1 MTAHLNDEQLIQHF
15 YGDGRVDLEPE
26 IDAHLATCPTCS
38 AAWKELRETLK
49 LVDDGAVP
57 EPGPEFERV
66 MWARVQQALPPR
78 HERGGLLA
86 FFEAHRAASWLLTA
100 AGLAAVLVVGI
111 VVSGRLSP
119 ARRPDMSAKTPAV
132 VTFTSA
138 REAARS
144 RERVLLTALDN
155 HFQQSEMLLVEVM
168 NAPPGGD
175 DNFGFERQTADDLLE
190 SSRLY
195 RTTAQLNGDVQFAQL
210 LEDLESVLVEIA
222 HSPEKVDRKD
232 FNALRARIDDDNLL
246 FKVRVVSQQVQDRQR
261 SLTE

>member
-1 MTAHLNDEQLIQHF
+1 MTGHLSDEELIQHF
-15 YGDGRVDLEPE
+15 YGDAGVGREPE
-26 IDAHLATCPTCS
+26 VDEHLRSCAACS
-38 AAWKELRETLK
+38 AAWSELRETLE

-66 MWARVQQALPPR
+66 MWVRVQQALSSQ
-78 HERGGLLA
+78 HEPGGLLA
-86 FFEAHRAASWLLTA
+86 FFETRRAASWLFA
-100 AGLAAVLVVGI
+100 GAGLAAVLLAGI

-119 ARRPDMSAKTPAV
+119 ARRPGTTVATPSG
-132 VTFTSA
+132 VTLTSA
-138 REAARS
+138 RDAARL

-175 DNFGFERQTADDLLE
+175 DNFGFERQTADDLLD

-222 HSPEKVDRKD
+222 RSPEKVDRKD
-232 FNALRARIDDDNLL
+232 FNSLRARIDGDNLL
-246 FKVRVVSQQVQDRQR
+246 FKVRAVSQQVQDRQR